1 MLDQKLERIL
11 KNVQKPARYTGGEF
25 NQVVKDKS
33 GVDVRIAFCFP
44 DTYEIGMSNL
54 GLRILYGLL
63 NSIDGVWC
71 ERVFAPWSDME
82 EQMRKEGVALC
93 GLESGDRISDFD
105 IVAFSLGY
113 ELSYVNVLN
122 ILDLAGIPLRCADR
136 RNGAPLVIAGG
147 TCCFNPEPMADF
159 IDLFVIGEG
168 EDVIREIID
177 AFRSAKNSGGDKE
190 TFLRAASGI
199 GGVYLP
205 SLYDIIY
212 NDDGTIGDIIPA
224 EGAAFPVTKRIVEDL
239 DSSYFPVDTIVP
251 STGLVHDRTV
261 LELFR
266 GCMRGC
272 RFCQAGHVCRPVR
285 SRSCGT
291 LIRQGIKALAAS
303 GYDELALL
311 SLSTSDYENLF
322 SLCDGLLD
330 WCEPK
335 KINLALPSLRAD
347 NFSLE
352 LMERVQKV
360 RKSGLTFAPEAGSQR
375 LRDVINKN
383 VAESDF
389 LDGCRVAF
397 EGGWNSVKLYF
408 MLGLPTETDE
418 DVVAIADLSR
428 MVLQTWKQHARNK
441 SRGVRITVSTSCFIP
456 KPHTPFQW
464 EPQVTMEEYLR
475 RVGLLRGAF
484 RAKAITYNWHSPEQ
498 GFIEAVLARGDRRVG
513 DVIEAVW
520 RLGARMDSWSEFF
533 SLERWQ
539 DAFTQCEIDPAFYA
553 LRERS
558 YDELLPWNV
567 VSAGLRAGH
576 LWSER
581 LASREGSMTPD
592 CREGCSNCGVSDLLE
607 GARCDGQ

>member
-1 MLDQKLERIL
+1 
-11 KNVQKPARYTGGEF
+11 
-25 NQVVKDKS
+25 
-33 GVDVRIAFCFP
+33 
-44 DTYEIGMSNL
+44 
-54 GLRILYGLL
+54 
-63 NSIDGVWC
+63 
-71 ERVFAPWSDME
+71 
-82 EQMRKEGVALC
+82 
-93 GLESGDRISDFD
+93 
-105 IVAFSLGY
+105 
-113 ELSYVNVLN
+113 
-122 ILDLAGIPLRCADR
+122 
-136 RNGAPLVIAGG
+136 
-147 TCCFNPEPMADF
+147 MADF

-322 SLCDGLLD
+322 NLCDGLLD